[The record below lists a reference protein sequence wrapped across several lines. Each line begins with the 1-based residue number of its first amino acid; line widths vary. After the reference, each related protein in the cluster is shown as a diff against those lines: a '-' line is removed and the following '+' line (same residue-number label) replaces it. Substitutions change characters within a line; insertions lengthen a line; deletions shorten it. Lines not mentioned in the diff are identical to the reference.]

1 MGRFFKKARQ
11 DLQENS
17 SIAQGTA
24 IDRRFVFGMD
34 IACVLNILHEKLAS
48 LKYYARREKKR
59 FLPVNFCRRPQVV
72 VELSFFL
79 VNPKPSH
86 AR

>member
-48 LKYYARREKKR
+48 LKYYARR
-59 FLPVNFCRRPQVV
+59 V
-72 VELSFFL
+72 
-79 VNPKPSH
+79 
-86 AR
+86 